1 MDLIERL
8 SDGYDF
14 GQPESGET
22 VILLRLLNGQ
32 EERSKSKV
40 KTSLVIQWLR
50 LRVSTAGGT
59 GSISGWRIKIPH
71 VGWHVHKTTH
81 TYTHTH
87 THTSKVS
94 QKSMV
99 SLYALTWKAR
109 GRGSY

>member
-50 LRVSTAGGT
+50 L
-59 GSISGWRIKIPH
+59 
-71 VGWHVHKTTH
+71 
-81 TYTHTH
+81 
-87 THTSKVS
+87 
-94 QKSMV
+94 
-99 SLYALTWKAR
+99 
-109 GRGSY
+109 